1 MHLFMRRF
9 PFLLI
14 ASALV
19 APLVGQPPAQKKWPS
34 QPAAWVDPDKNEP
47 AGTHYQTFPSKLA
60 ASSALASDEVSYLIY
75 LPPSYETEKAKRYPV
90 VYWLHGLGGNQRAGA
105 TFINQMVPVAAAG
118 KIPEMIVVLVNGMKD
133 SFYNDSP
140 DGKWPIESVITKE
153 LIPHIDKTYRTLARR
168 EDRAIEGYSM
178 GSYGAAHLAFKYPE
192 LFGIVG
198 VNAGALITPRA
209 SVQPAVYQK
218 MFGASDTYV
227 QANDPFVLLKK
238 NADALRGRTFI
249 RVAVGGDDSLLPRNK
264 ALEEALTELK
274 IDHDWEVV
282 PGVGHN
288 PPLFY
293 RTLGAKSMVNYEK
306 AFAGKAELSSR

>member
-1 MHLFMRRF
+1 MQLPTRLA

-14 ASALV
+14 GPVLLA
-19 APLVGQPPAQKKWPS
+19 QPPAQKKWPS

-47 AGTHYQTFPSKLA
+47 AGAHYKTFPSKLA
-60 ASSALASDEVSYLIY
+60 AASALASDDVSYLIY
-75 LPPSYETEKAKRYPV
+75 LPPSYETDTTKRYPV

-105 TFINQMVPVAAAG
+105 TFIQQMLPVAAAG

-140 DGKWPIESVITKE
+140 DGKWPIESVIIRE
-153 LIPHIDKTYRTLARR
+153 LIPHIDQTYRTLARR

-178 GSYGAAHLAFKYPE
+178 GGYGAAHLAFKYPE

-198 VNAGALITPRA
+198 VNAGALITPR
-209 SVQPAVYQK
+209 STVQPAIYEK
-218 MFGASDTYV
+218 MFGSNDAYV
-227 QANDPFVLLKK
+227 RANDPFVLLKK
-238 NADALRGRTFI
+238 NADAIRGRTFI

-264 ALEEALTELK
+264 ALDEALSDLK
-274 IDHDWEVV
+274 IEHDWEVV
-282 PGVGHN
+282 AGVAHN

-293 RTLGAKSMVNYEK
+293 RTLAAKAMANYQK
-306 AFAGKAELSSR
+306 AFTDRRALSHR